1 LAVAKRGLRGRDY
14 FVPVRGKQGEDIMK
28 KSALIIGSSL
38 AAIATAALAPDITRA
53 QNAPPQNLQSS
64 PQNQTTIR
72 QQVQKNLQD
81 AGFSDI
87 NIMPSSFL
95 VRAKDKSG
103 NPVMMVINPDSITT
117 LTQTPNNQ

>member
-1 LAVAKRGLRGRDY
+1 
-14 FVPVRGKQGEDIMK
+14 MK
-28 KSALIIGSSL
+28 TSALIIASSL
-38 AAIATAALAPDITRA
+38 AAIATAPLAPDITRA

>member
-1 LAVAKRGLRGRDY
+1 
-14 FVPVRGKQGEDIMK
+14 MK
-28 KSALIIGSSL
+28 KSAVIIGSSL
-38 AAIATAALAPDITRA
+38 AAIATAALTPDITRA
-53 QNAPPQNLQSS
+53 QNGQPESFQSS
-64 PQNQTTIR
+64 PQNQATIR
-72 QQVQKNLQD
+72 QQVKKNLQD

>member
-1 LAVAKRGLRGRDY
+1 
-14 FVPVRGKQGEDIMK
+14 MK
-28 KSALIIGSSL
+28 TSALIIASSL
-38 AAIATAALAPDITRA
+38 AAIAPDITRA

-117 LTQTPNNQ
+117 LTQTPSNQ

>member
-1 LAVAKRGLRGRDY
+1 
-14 FVPVRGKQGEDIMK
+14 MK
-28 KSALIIGSSL
+28 KFALIIGSSL
-38 AAIATAALAPDITRA
+38 AGIATAAPDIARA
-53 QNAPPQNLQSS
+53 QNVPPQNLQSS
-64 PQNQTTIR
+64 PQNQITIR

-81 AGFSDI
+81 AGSSDI

-117 LTQTPNNQ
+117 LTETPNNQ

>member
-1 LAVAKRGLRGRDY
+1 
-14 FVPVRGKQGEDIMK
+14 MK
-28 KSALIIGSSL
+28 TSALIIASSL
-38 AAIATAALAPDITRA
+38 AAIATAPLVPDITRA
-53 QNAPPQNLQSS
+53 QNAPPQTLQSS

>member
-1 LAVAKRGLRGRDY
+1 
-14 FVPVRGKQGEDIMK
+14 MK

-38 AAIATAALAPDITRA
+38 AALAIAAVAPGTTRA
-53 QNAPPQNLQSS
+53 QNAPPQNQV
-64 PQNQTTIR
+64 TVR

-117 LTQTPNNQ
+117 LTQTPDNQ